1 MPIIKLEVINQES
14 SLSLIVVFL
23 DSEEFKKNVD
33 IL

>member
-1 MPIIKLEVINQES
+1 MPIIKLEVINQEN